1 MRIGNKMP
9 RGSLNLSIDTALIE
23 RGRRYSEQNDT
34 SISQLVADLLA
45 NLPLREEG
53 ERRELPP
60 ITRALRG
67 IAAGGAEA
75 DVSDYHEYLWEKYG
89 P

>member
-1 MRIGNKMP
+1 MP
-9 RGSLNLSIDTALIE
+9 KESLNLSIDTALIE

-45 NLPLREEG
+45 SLPIREEG
-53 ERRELPP
+53 EKRELPP

-67 IAAGGAEA
+67 IAAGGA
-75 DVSDYHEYLWEKYG
+75 DVDISDYREYLWEKYG